1 MKFVILKSSDFR
13 YREEKEISTLEELI
27 QFMDENKTEDGIIV
41 NRNPKA
47 GTLEIE
53 IYDTYRE

>member
-1 MKFVILKSSDFR
+1 MKFVILKSSDR
-13 YREEKEISTLEELI
+13 YYRGEKDISTLEELI
-27 QFMDENKTEDGIIV
+27 QFMDEQKTDGIIV
-41 NRNPKA
+41 NRNLKD